1 MKKIIFPAVIAIL
14 FLVSC
19 TNNELALNESEI
31 LEPNNEL
38 KDSPPDDWGI
48 HRVFTGEICEPPAV
62 NCFDDIIIT
71 PGDDERKSA
80 NALDTYLTD
89 NPADIKAF
97 FLSDEYKSV
106 FPNLSNKPEFLSRL
120 RSGKYSAMKVDQGL
134 RQYYLFGKKGEFTQ
148 KNPEFVIPVKYE

>member
-1 MKKIIFPAVIAIL
+1 MKNIIFPAVITIF

-19 TNNELALNESEI
+19 TDNELALNESEI

-38 KDSPPDDWGI
+38 KDSPPDDWEI

-71 PGDDERKSA
+71 PDDDVRKSA
-80 NALDTYLTD
+80 NVLDTYLTD
-89 NPADIKAF
+89 NPADVKAF
-97 FLSDEYKSV
+97 FLSNKYMSV
-106 FPNLSNKPEFLSRL
+106 FPNLTNKPKYLNKL
-120 RSGKYSAMKVDQGL
+120 RSGKYSAMKIEHGL
-134 RQYYLFGKKGEFTQ
+134 NQYYLFGKKGEFTQ